1 MARRYYGR
9 GAARALGSYTPRM
22 ISATWWC
29 AAPLALLVGCAHAPT
44 PTPTVPVV
52 DPATSA
58 IAAVRARF
66 QAAIEARDEAAMR
79 ALMLAPDVPFRAR
92 RVGTGA
98 LFASTAAAFAHD
110 VGTATTAWREEFDHE
125 VITVRDGLAVLDA
138 DYRFV
143 EDDRVTNHGREI
155 WTLLDT
161 PDGWKIT
168 SVTWSVIVD

>member
-79 ALMLAPDVPFRAR
+79 ALMIAADVPFRAR
-92 RVGTGA
+92 RVDTGV

-110 VGTATTAWREEFDHE
+110 VGAATTAWREEFDHE
-125 VITVRDGLAVLDA
+125 VITVRDGLAVFDA

-143 EDDRVTNHGREI
+143 EDGHVTNHGREI

>member
-1 MARRYYGR
+1 MLPATRRR
-9 GAARALGSYTPRM
+9 AAL
-22 ISATWWC
+22 
-29 AAPLALLVGCAHAPT
+29 LALLVGCARAPT
-44 PTPTVPVV
+44 PTSPSTPTVV
-52 DPATSA
+52 DPATA
-58 IAAVRARF
+58 AVTAVRARF

-79 ALMLAPDVPFRAR
+79 ALMIAADVPFRAR
-92 RVGTGA
+92 RVDTGV

-110 VGTATTAWREEFDHE
+110 VGAATTAWREEFDHE
-125 VITVRDGLAVLDA
+125 VITVRDGLAVFDA

-143 EDDRVTNHGREI
+143 EDGHVTNHGREI